1 MKESM
6 KINKLRS
13 KLQFDSTSIFTVRF
27 TVCSLLESLGSRF
40 IESRFLVVSIKIQ
53 IAKNFDIESGS
64 PVV

>member
-13 KLQFDSTSIFTVRF
+13 KLQFDSTSIFAVRF

-53 IAKNFDIESGS
+53 IAKNFHIESGS